1 MNAENKFIKPETVI
15 STCSLIVAVCAI
27 FISTY
32 QAYLSREHNRI
43 STRPIL
49 QFDVDLT
56 YDSLD
61 NDIGLGFKNVGLG
74 PAKIHKMDMLFGNK
88 WINLLD
94 KKKVSEFLESTGLG
108 YWYFSP
114 GNRND
119 FMAGE
124 QRELIKFINR
134 NSDDSL
140 FTSIHDRLDTMILH
154 LEYSTVYDEV
164 IEEYRS
170 SR

>member
-114 GNRND
+114 GIKSKCIV
-119 FMAGE
+119 
-124 QRELIKFINR
+124 LIKERYSAIWEI
-134 NSDDSL
+134 SCGACSPD
-140 FTSIHDRLDTMILH
+140 LH
-154 LEYSTVYDEV
+154 LYQQTKCFKG
-164 IEEYRS
+164 
-170 SR
+170 